1 MCLFLKER
9 GENVADN
16 KKAKGRREGGD
27 DDNDDG
33 LGKNM
38 DIIWT
43 RMMMQRSCLLD
54 WMMVGILLIGEGVD
68 IVELG
73 RQDSAA
79 ASNERPTRNTKMASR
94 KTKVAEKGHQKR
106 IRHRDDDSVCFSG

>member
-1 MCLFLKER
+1 MSLTTKRLR
-9 GENVADN
+9 GG
-16 KKAKGRREGGD
+16 GRVVMTTTMTVWV
-27 DDNDDG
+27 
-33 LGKNM
+33 KTM